1 MKTLQPALKSI
12 VMISVLAI
20 SAPLA
25 VQAQAPAGQRT
36 FSSKT
41 EKPMKQAL
49 DFFYAKNYSKAEKKF
64 KDVLKIKGLSPFEI
78 STVEQYLGQSTYRSR
93 DYKDSIKHFE
103 RAIAAGGL
111 TPTEVSESERI
122 LAELH
127 IKNKD
132 YDKALVRAERWFAV
146 KPNKARKDYEL
157 MNFLYF
163 SEEQTDKQL
172 AVLQTMTRLW
182 PQDRALWDQQ
192 ISTLA
197 EAGKA
202 FEAYQAFAGL
212 YDRGLLNTTADLS
225 KLVQY
230 HEYYKRFDVA
240 ARILESEMAK
250 GRLER
255 SDVNQAR
262 LQQLKRQAGATP

>member
-1 MKTLQPALKSI
+1 MTGVFA
-12 VMISVLAI
+12 VC
-20 SAPLA
+20 APMT
-25 VQAQAPAGQRT
+25 VHAQAGQNT

-49 DFFYAKNYSKAEKKF
+49 EHFYAKKYSKAEKKF
-64 KDVLKIKGLSPFEI
+64 KDVLKIRGLSAFEI
-78 STVEQYLGQSTYRSR
+78 STVEQYLGQATYRAK

-111 TPTEVSESERI
+111 SPSDVMESERI

-132 YDKALVRAERWFAV
+132 YKKALVRAERWFAV
-146 KPNKARKDYEL
+146 KPSKSRKDYEL

-163 SEEQTDKQL
+163 SEGQTAKQL
-172 AVLQTMTRLW
+172 GVLQSMTRLW

-197 EAGKA
+197 EAGMA
-202 FEAYQAFAGL
+202 LEAYQAFAGL

-230 HEYYKRFDVA
+230 HEYYKRFDIA

-262 LQQLKRQAGATP
+262 LVQLKRQAGLPPQ